1 MTITKIIGKVIVVS
15 GTMQRSITRTIS
27 PSTKRR
33 GISPMSEFNLG
44 IFLFALF
51 SGVIIVA
58 WITIDDEDFNERFE
72 HNRKMRFE
80 DEEK

>member
-1 MTITKIIGKVIVVS
+1 MTITKTIGKVIVVF
-15 GTMQRSITRTIS
+15 GTMQRSITRMIS

-33 GISPMSEFNLG
+33 GTSPMSEFDLG
-44 IFLFALF
+44 IFLFVLF
-51 SGVIIVA
+51 AVVIIVA
-58 WITIDDEDFNERFE
+58 WATIDDEDFNERFE

>member
-1 MTITKIIGKVIVVS
+1 
-15 GTMQRSITRTIS
+15 
-27 PSTKRR
+27 
-33 GISPMSEFNLG
+33 MSEFNLG

-51 SGVIIVA
+51 AGVIIVA
-58 WITIDDEDFNERFE
+58 WITIDDEDLDERFE